1 MKLSKD
7 LDNSG
12 LTILPSPGDGHCL
25 LHSVVS
31 SYKNQLP
38 HLPLLTIEGLKARI
52 FIETANHLNEYT
64 SFLVAPL
71 NEPSYMMRQLRVYLE
86 SKIYN
91 HDFGDLIPRVIA
103 NSLFVS
109 VHILD
114 EIGGEISSK
123 EIEPT
128 VFAQNTLVVHR
139 NGDHYNGVRPI
150 TPRSIPNFSVDRK
163 FSYSRKQLLSI
174 NYHVPRT
181 IRKRLFELYIWRPK
195 ESGKPIVNRLHRH
208 QTVWF
213 EHRYNK
219 TQIG

>member
-1 MKLSKD
+1 MQGTVLHMCSKIVCVTLVVCVTLGVFPVLLLSIMKLSEA
-7 LDNSG
+7 LDNGG
-12 LTILPSPGDGHCL
+12 LTIVPSPGDGHCL

-31 SYKNQLP
+31 SYESQLP
-38 HLPLLTIEGLKARI
+38 HLPLLTIEDLKARI
-52 FIETANHLNEYT
+52 FIETVNHLNEYT

-71 NEPSYMMRQLRVYLE
+71 NEPSYMMHQLRVYLE

-128 VFAQNTLVVHR
+128 VFAQNTLVVHK
-139 NGDHYNGVRPI
+139 NGDHYNGVRPV
-150 TPRSIPNFSVDRK
+150 TPRSIPNFSMEATVINK
-163 FSYSRKQLLSI
+163 CQLSC
-174 NYHVPRT
+174 
-181 IRKRLFELYIWRPK
+181 
-195 ESGKPIVNRLHRH
+195 S
-208 QTVWF
+208 
-213 EHRYNK
+213 
-219 TQIG
+219 